1 MSLPPCDWVED
12 ALENPSMGKANS
24 VEWENPEW
32 PGLSALL
39 ATLRRVLLQPRSFFT
54 NLPLTGGL
62 GEPLGFALLVGTTG
76 VLSSF
81 LWQLVLEGGF
91 AETMPVI
98 LSKQM
103 GNLMNDPR
111 VVVGI
116 FMLSPFLVIFGQFF
130 LSVCLLWAARLTGP
144 GDTTF
149 ESVFRIAAYA
159 QAPAVICLI
168 PWGGA
173 FIAGIWNLIL
183 LIMGLSKKFGS
194 STLKAIFTLFLAT
207 VFQGVIFLLFLLLSG
222 ALGLWHLL
230 FS

>member
-1 MSLPPCDWVED
+1 
-12 ALENPSMGKANS
+12 MGKANS

-144 GDTTF
+144 GDITF

-183 LIMGLSKKFGS
+183 LIMGLSRKLGS
-194 STLKAIFTLFLAT
+194 STLKAAFTLFLAT

-222 ALGLWHLL
+222 ALGLWRLL

>member
-1 MSLPPCDWVED
+1 MGEP
-12 ALENPSMGKANS
+12 NP

-103 GNLMNDPR
+103 GNFMNDPR
-111 VVVGI
+111 VIVGI
-116 FMLSPFLVIFGQFF
+116 FMLSPFLVILGQFF

-144 GDTTF
+144 GDITF

-173 FIAGIWNLIL
+173 FIAGMWNLIL
-183 LIMGLSKKFGS
+183 LTMGLSKKFGS
-194 STLKAIFTLFLAT
+194 STLKAMFTLFLAT

-222 ALGLWHLL
+222 ALGLGHLL

>member
-12 ALENPSMGKANS
+12 TLENPSMEEANP

-32 PGLSALL
+32 PSLWALL

-116 FMLSPFLVIFGQFF
+116 FMLAPFLVISGQFF

-144 GDTTF
+144 GDITF

-194 STLKAIFTLFLAT
+194 STLKVMFTLFLAT
-207 VFQGVIFLLFLLLSG
+207 VFQGVMFLLFLLLSG
-222 ALGLWHLL
+222 ALGLWRLL

>member
-12 ALENPSMGKANS
+12 TSERPSVEEANP

-32 PGLSALL
+32 PSLWALL

-111 VVVGI
+111 VIVGI

-144 GDTTF
+144 GDITF

-173 FIAGIWNLIL
+173 FIAGMWNLIL

-194 STLKAIFTLFLAT
+194 STLKAMFTLFLAT

-222 ALGLWHLL
+222 ALGLGHLL